1 MRPAGKAVSGYG
13 RCIDVRFRAEYTS
26 ESAHTRLVA
35 RHRDREGGIK
45 VDSEQFF
52 ITLVTDGVPGQ
63 EANARLIAAAP
74 TLLEI
79 LALFVDCYP
88 DQIEPLQDRARY
100 IIAKVQGETND

>member
-1 MRPAGKAVSGYG
+1 MALSPRESGQTVS
-13 RCIDVRFRAEYTS
+13 V
-26 ESAHTRLVA
+26 LKVA
-35 RHRDREGGIK
+35 WVHKYIIP
-45 VDSEQFF
+45 FF
-52 ITLVTDGVPGQ
+52 IALVTDGVLGQ

-100 IIAKVQGETND
+100 IIAKVQGGTND

>member
-1 MRPAGKAVSGYG
+1 MSQ
-13 RCIDVRFRAEYTS
+13 
-26 ESAHTRLVA
+26 HTPGSWRVIGN
-35 RHRDREGGIK
+35 REGGIK

-52 ITLVTDGVPGQ
+52 IALVTDGVPGQ

-74 TLLEI
+74 ILLGV